1 MSLPSY
7 DVVLVAKKERR
18 LLRTIQSLKDQTVP
32 PHRIILVTAD
42 MKNFQIEG
50 VEWHQEEGPPTGPSK
65 PRNMGIGLAD
75 CRVVVGFDTDV
86 EVPPF
91 YMERAL
97 KRLVAGQ
104 HQTAV
109 LIGGENRCRGRL
121 IDRFNYRLIGLFS
134 RFMGIVWAD
143 SIIGNNYVG
152 WRVFLVGIQFDENIR
167 MMEDADISRRYRRK
181 FGLKSKSVR
190 FYRDLYVYTIPR
202 RVHKVGGW
210 WRYLATYFKAY
221 LEYRRHG
228 NVESIRY
235 FE

>member
-18 LLRTIQSLKDQTVP
+18 LLLTINSLKDQTVP
-32 PHRIILVTAD
+32 PHRIILVTAGMND
-42 MKNFQIEG
+42 PCIKG
-50 VEWHQEEGPPTGPSK
+50 VEWYTEDGLPTGPSK
-65 PRNMGIGLAD
+65 PRNTGIMLSDSPVIA
-75 CRVVVGFDTDV
+75 GFDTDV

-91 YMERAL
+91 YMERML
-97 KRLVAGQ
+97 KRLMKEDAR
-104 HQTAV
+104 
-109 LIGGENRCRGRL
+109 LLGGENRCKGRL
-121 IDRFNYRLIGLFS
+121 IDQFNYRLIGLFT
-134 RFMGIVWAD
+134 RFMGIIWAD

-152 WRVFLVGIQFDENIR
+152 WRKDLLRIKFDETMR
-167 MMEDADISRRYRRK
+167 MMEDADISRKYRQE
-181 FGLKSKSVR
+181 FGLTSGVVK

-228 NVESIRY
+228 NVLSLKY